1 MSIENLASDLVRARA
16 AEAEAKA
23 VRIECEEAI
32 LAQYEL
38 AEAGSQTVKTDNGL
52 KLTLKTSLGYK
63 VNVDANRHELAHV
76 MKTTEKVELNVKAY
90 EALRESDP
98 MEFSRLSKMVTTTPR
113 KPSVTVA
120 VL

>member
-1 MSIENLASDLVRARA
+1 MSIENLASNLVHARA

-23 VRIECEEAI
+23 IGIECEEAI

-63 VNVDANRHELAHV
+63 VDKKDEMPGHLLK
-76 MKTTEKVELNVKAY
+76 MTTKIELNAKAY

-98 MEFSRLSKMVTTTPR
+98 MEFSRIAKMVTTTPR

>member
-1 MSIENLASDLVRARA
+1 MSIENLASNLVHARA
-16 AEAEAKA
+16 AESKAKA
-23 VRIECEEAI
+23 DRIECEEAI

-38 AEAGSQTVKTDNGL
+38 AESGSQTVKTDNGL

-63 VNVDANRHELAHV
+63 IDKGAELPDSV
-76 MKTTEKVELNVKAY
+76 IKETVKRELNTKAY
-90 EALRESDP
+90 ESLRESDP

>member
-1 MSIENLASDLVRARA
+1 MSIENLASNLVHARA

-63 VNVDANRHELAHV
+63 AVIGNMPDSLLIER
-76 MKTTEKVELNVKAY
+76 TEIKLNVKAY

-98 MEFSRLSKMVTTTPR
+98 MEFSRIAKMVTTTPR

>member
-1 MSIENLASDLVRARA
+1 MSIENLASNLVHARQ

-23 VRIECEEAI
+23 ARIECEEAI

-38 AEAGSQTVKTDNGL
+38 AEAGSRTVKTDNGL

-63 VNVDANRHELAHV
+63 VDVGAEFPV
-76 MKTTEKVELNVKAY
+76 TMIKKTVKQELNVKAY

>member
-1 MSIENLASDLVRARA
+1 MSIENLASNLVHARQ
-16 AEAEAKA
+16 AEAQAKA
-23 VRIECEEAI
+23 ERIECEEAI
-32 LAQYEL
+32 LAQYDL

-63 VNVDANRHELAHV
+63 VDKGAELPESLIKETV
-76 MKTTEKVELNVKAY
+76 KRELNTKAY
-90 EALRESDP
+90 EALRETDP

>member
-1 MSIENLASDLVRARA
+1 MSIENLASNLVHARQ
-16 AEAEAKA
+16 AEAESKSA
-23 VRIECEEAI
+23 RIECEEAI

-63 VNVDANRHELAHV
+63 IDKGAELPESV
-76 MKTTEKVELNVKAY
+76 TKVTTKTELNTKAY

>member
-1 MSIENLASDLVRARA
+1 MSIENLASNLVHARQT
-16 AEAEAKA
+16 EAEAKA

-32 LAQYEL
+32 LAQYDL

-63 VNVDANRHELAHV
+63 VNDWIDLPDSLT
-76 MKTTEKVELNVKAY
+76 KTTEKVELNVKAY
-90 EALRESDP
+90 EALRETDP

>member
-1 MSIENLASDLVRARA
+1 MSIENLASNLVHARQ

-32 LAQYEL
+32 LAQYDL

-63 VNVDANRHELAHV
+63 VD
-76 MKTTEKVELNVKAY
+76 KVELLPVELIKTTTKKELDVKLY
-90 EALRESDP
+90 EALRETDP

>member
-1 MSIENLASDLVRARA
+1 MSIENLASNLVHARQ

-23 VRIECEEAI
+23 ARIECEEAI

-38 AEAGSQTVKTDNGL
+38 PEAGSQTVKTGNGL

-63 VNVDANRHELAHV
+63 VDAGAVFPPALIK
-76 MKTTEKVELNVKAY
+76 KTVKQELNAKAY

>member
-1 MSIENLASDLVRARA
+1 MNIENLASNLVHARQ

-23 VRIECEEAI
+23 ARIEAEEAI

-38 AEAGSQTVKTDNGL
+38 AESGSQTVKTDNGL

-63 VNVDANRHELAHV
+63 VDKGAELPASV
-76 MKTTEKVELNVKAY
+76 MKTVTKHELNAPAY
-90 EALRESDP
+90 EALRDSDP
-98 MEFSRLSKMVTTTPR
+98 MEFSRVSKMVTTTPR
-113 KPSVTVA
+113 KPSITVA

>member
-1 MSIENLASDLVRARA
+1 MSIENLASNLVHARA

-63 VNVDANRHELAHV
+63 VDKKDEMPGHLLK
-76 MKTTEKVELNVKAY
+76 MTTKIELNTKAY

-98 MEFSRLSKMVTTTPR
+98 MEFSRISKMVTTTPR

>member
-1 MSIENLASDLVRARA
+1 MSIENLASNLVHARA

-32 LAQYEL
+32 LAQYKL
-38 AEAGSQTVKTDNGL
+38 AEYGSQTVKTDNGL

-63 VNVDANRHELAHV
+63 VDNKDSMPGHLLK
-76 MKTTEKVELNVKAY
+76 MTTKTELNVKAY

>member
-1 MSIENLASDLVRARA
+1 MSIENLASNLVHARQ

-23 VRIECEEAI
+23 ARIECEEAI

-38 AEAGSQTVKTDNGL
+38 AETGNQTVKTANGL

-63 VNVDANRHELAHV
+63 IDSDALLPDELIKITSK
-76 MKTTEKVELNVKAY
+76 MELNVKEY

-98 MEFSRLSKMVTTTPR
+98 MEFSRLSKLVTTTPR

>member
-1 MSIENLASDLVRARA
+1 MSIENLASNLVHARQ

-23 VRIECEEAI
+23 ARIECEEAI

-63 VNVDANRHELAHV
+63 VDAGAVFPPTLIK
-76 MKTTEKVELNVKAY
+76 KTVKQELNTKAY

-98 MEFSRLSKMVTTTPR
+98 MEFSRVSKMVTTTPR

>member
-1 MSIENLASDLVRARA
+1 MSIENLASNLVHARQ

-23 VRIECEEAI
+23 ARIECEEAI

-38 AEAGSQTVKTDNGL
+38 TEAGSQTVKTDNGL

-63 VNVDANRHELAHV
+63 VDKGADLPAHV
-76 MKTTEKVELNVKAY
+76 IKTTTKHELNVKAY
-90 EALRESDP
+90 EALREADP
-98 MEFSRLSKMVTTTPR
+98 MEFSRVSKMVTTTPR